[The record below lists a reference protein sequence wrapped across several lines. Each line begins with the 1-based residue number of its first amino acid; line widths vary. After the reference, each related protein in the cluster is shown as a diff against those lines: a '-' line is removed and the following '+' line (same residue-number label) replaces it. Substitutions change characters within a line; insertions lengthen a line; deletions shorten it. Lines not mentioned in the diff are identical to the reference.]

1 MPHTADHLA
10 RLFRDSGAWS
20 DLEQWFVDYSLS
32 NWGQIDWAVASF
44 GRMFPSSDPGDG
56 VVKSHF
62 ASVLTSGTSSLAIC
76 SLASQRLAA
85 WDKDLARN
93 VIREAAEKTTD
104 PLQRRALALSAHAA
118 KDERNFIRKLLRE
131 TEETRVT
138 LDMLND
144 CGFRRVKA
152 VPDFSGG

>member
-1 MPHTADHLA
+1 M
-10 RLFRDSGAWS
+10 
-20 DLEQWFVDYSLS
+20 
-32 NWGQIDWAVASF
+32 
-44 GRMFPSSDPGDG
+44 
-56 VVKSHF
+56 
-62 ASVLTSGTSSLAIC
+62 
-76 SLASQRLAA
+76 
-85 WDKDLARN
+85 
-93 VIREAAEKTTD
+93 IREAAEKTTD